1 MNLLITLLIYLL
13 ILGIVYWVIT
23 LLPLPA
29 PFRTVAIVI
38 FAILVIV
45 ILFNFLAGGSLGLPS
60 LR

>member
-1 MNLLITLLIYLL
+1 MNLLFTLLIYLL
-13 ILGIVYWVIT
+13 ILGVVYWVIT

-29 PFRTVAIVI
+29 PFKTVAMVV

-45 ILFNFLAGGSLGLPS
+45 LLFGLLTGGLGLPA